1 MLKQSSPSRWKPV
14 YEMPFKMTAYSRE
27 YRVTEIGYAARQPS
41 PEMISRWVDS
51 LGGWGKIAKVVIIE
65 QHLVAKV
72 GQWGIDAAVLKGSW
86 EGLT

>member
-1 MLKQSSPSRWKPV
+1 MHKSHPSKWKPG
-14 YEMPFKMTAYSRE
+14 YEMPFKTIAYSRE
-27 YRVTEIGYAARQPS
+27 YWVKEVGYAAQLPS
-41 PEMISRWVDS
+41 PETISRWVNR
-51 LGGWGKIAKVVIIE
+51 LGGWGEVAKVVIIE